1 MKRNYLSPS
10 PPPPAIRAAMV
21 KVAERLDKKLP
32 LYDFSSGNV
41 GRLPSKIKLFKKFK
55 IDINKDIHESL
66 LSIAEGLVEGITES
80 FYPELKGLSYSPT
93 GGLPY
98 IKRLV
103 LQYFKEIHGIPLL
116 NEDIN
121 KVTVTAGGQQALI
134 SSLRSLKK
142 NTKLLMLR
150 WDYDATSSTAKSHG
164 LIEVRV
170 NINEDLTINLSD
182 LEKKVVKDSVFY
194 LSMPNNPTGY
204 TSPDDLKNIIKI
216 MAENDGGVI
225 WDAPYIFTILRLNNN
240 KAIYDESFLMKNLE
254 KFKEVA
260 SKYHEYMCILSSL
273 SKTCL
278 IAGLRFGMAFSYE
291 EWINNM
297 EAIIG
302 RESLSSPTPSFII
315 GSAILKRFLNN
326 PISHKWTCNILA
338 NRLTILI
345 EEIGDYLLLP
355 NNGAFGALYA
365 IVKTPMDGKKFSS
378 ILVDKYGIVTIPGEA
393 FYGEPIN
400 AIRLSLVS
408 LPWTEEDQ
416 EWIKNVRELR
426 KAIMSIK

>member
-1 MKRNYLSPS
+1 MERNYLSLP

-41 GRLPSKIKLFKKFK
+41 GRLPSKIKLFKEFK
-55 IDINKDIHESL
+55 IDINNDVHESL
-66 LSIAEGLVEGITES
+66 LSIAEGLAEGIIES
-80 FYPELKGLSYSPT
+80 FYSELKGLSYSPT

-103 LQYFKEIHGIPLL
+103 LQYFKEIHGIPLS

-142 NTKLLMLR
+142 NTRLLMLR
-150 WDYDATSSTAKSHG
+150 WDYDATPSIAKSHG
-164 LIEVRV
+164 LIEVRI
-170 NINEDLTINLSD
+170 NINEDLTIDLSD
-182 LEKKVVKDSVFY
+182 LENKVTRDSVFY

-204 TSPDDLKNIIKI
+204 TSPKDLKNIVKI
-216 MAENDGGVI
+216 IAENNGGVI
-225 WDAPYIFTILRLNNN
+225 WDAPYIFTILRLSNN
-240 KAIYDESFLMKNLE
+240 KAIYDESFLIENLKN
-254 KFKEVA
+254 FKEIA
-260 SKYHEYMCILSSL
+260 SKYYEYMCILSSL

-278 IAGLRFGMAFSYE
+278 IAGLRFGMAFSCE

-302 RESLSSPTPSFII
+302 MESLSSPTPSFII

-345 EEIGDYLLLP
+345 EELGDYLLLP
-355 NNGAFGALYA
+355 RNGAFGALYV

-378 ILVDKYGIVTIPGEA
+378 MLIDNYGIVTIPGEA
-393 FYGEPIN
+393 FYGETVN

-416 EWIKNVRELR
+416 EWIKNVKELK
-426 KAIMSIK
+426 KAITNIK

>member
-1 MKRNYLSPS
+1 MKRNYLSLPQ
-10 PPPPAIRAAMV
+10 PPPAIHAIMV
-21 KVAERLDKKLP
+21 KVAERSDKKLP

-41 GRLPSKIKLFKKFK
+41 GRLPSKIKLFKKFE
-55 IDINKDIHESL
+55 INVNNDIHESL
-66 LSIAEGLVEGITES
+66 LSITEGLKEGIMES
-80 FYPELKGLSYSPT
+80 FYPEPNGLSYSPT

-98 IKRLV
+98 IRRLV
-103 LQYFKEIHGIPLL
+103 LKYFKEIHGVPLS

-121 KVTVTAGGQQALI
+121 RVIVTAGGQQALI

-142 NTKLLMLR
+142 GTNLLMLR
-150 WDYDATSSTAKSHG
+150 WDYDAASSTAKSHG

-170 NINEDLTINLSD
+170 NINEDLTIDLSD
-182 LEKKVVKDSVFY
+182 LERKVTNDSVFY

-204 TSPDDLKNIIKI
+204 TNPKDLRNIIEI
-216 MAENDGGVI
+216 MIENNGGII
-225 WDAPYIFTILRLNNN
+225 WDAPYIFTILRLSNN
-240 KAIYDESFLMKNLE
+240 KAIYDESFLINNLE

-260 SKYHEYMCILSSL
+260 SKYYEYMCILSSL

-278 IAGLRFGMAFSYE
+278 IAGLRFGMAFSCK

-326 PISHKWTCNILA
+326 PILHKWTCNILA

-345 EEIGDYLLLP
+345 EELGDYLLLP
-355 NNGAFGALYA
+355 GNKTFGALYV
-365 IVKTPMDGKKFSS
+365 IVKTPIDGEKFSS
-378 ILVDKYGIVTIPGEA
+378 MLIDKYGIATVPGIA
-393 FYGEPIN
+393 FYGEPVN

-408 LPWTEEDQ
+408 LPWAEGDQ
-416 EWIKNVRELR
+416 EWIKNVKELK
-426 KAIMSIK
+426 KAIMSLK

>member
-1 MKRNYLSPS
+1 MERNYLSPP

-41 GRLPSKIKLFKKFK
+41 GRLPSKIKLFKEFK
-55 IDINKDIHESL
+55 IDINNEVHESL
-66 LSIAEGLVEGITES
+66 LSIAEGLVEGIIES
-80 FYPELKGLSYSPT
+80 FYPEPKGLSYSPT

-103 LQYFKEIHGIPLL
+103 LQYFREIHGIPLL

-164 LIEVRV
+164 LVEVRI
-170 NINEDLTINLSD
+170 NINEDLTIDLSD
-182 LEKKVVKDSVFY
+182 LESKVAKDSVFY

-204 TSPDDLKNIIKI
+204 TSPKDLKSIVEI
-216 MAENDGGVI
+216 MVENNGGVI
-225 WDAPYIFTILRLNNN
+225 WDAPYIFTILRLSNN
-240 KAIYDESFLMKNLE
+240 KAIYDESFLIKNLE
-254 KFKEVA
+254 KFKEAA

-278 IAGLRFGMAFSYE
+278 
-291 EWINNM
+291 
-297 EAIIG
+297 
-302 RESLSSPTPSFII
+302 
-315 GSAILKRFLNN
+315 
-326 PISHKWTCNILA
+326 
-338 NRLTILI
+338 
-345 EEIGDYLLLP
+345 
-355 NNGAFGALYA
+355 
-365 IVKTPMDGKKFSS
+365 
-378 ILVDKYGIVTIPGEA
+378 
-393 FYGEPIN
+393 
-400 AIRLSLVS
+400 
-408 LPWTEEDQ
+408 
-416 EWIKNVRELR
+416 
-426 KAIMSIK
+426 